1 MMVSIVVPVLNE
13 EQNLREL
20 AQRVRKALE
29 PEGVSFELIFVDDGS
44 TDETPLVLGQL
55 HALDPRVKVVRLSRN
70 FGHQAAISMGLA
82 AAGGD
87 VVVMMDGDLQ
97 DPPEMLPALLAR
109 WREGYDVVYAIR
121 TRRVESWV
129 KQLAYKIFY
138 RVLARI
144 SQIDMPLDSGDFS
157 LMTRRVVDVINALP
171 EHMRFVRGMRSWA
184 GFRQIGVE
192 QTRGPRHAGR
202 AKYTYGKL
210 MRLAVDGII
219 ASSYRPLQIASIF
232 GILVSGAAFLLA
244 IGLIMLKLTHG
255 IPLVGWTSLIV
266 AILFMGGVQLVCV
279 GILGEYIGRIYEETR
294 GRRPSVVDRVLGDTR
309 LPPARGAP

>member
-129 KQLAYKIFY
+129 KQPAYKIFY

-294 GRRPSVVDRVLGDTR
+294 GRPPSVVDRVLGDTR